1 MRDNIK
7 VNYYDTFKCIAG
19 DCPLTCCQEWRIG
32 VDDHT
37 LQKWQGVNL
46 KANNQDGENKLGV
59 HLCSHVKSDESG
71 HVITLNKEKKCPFLN
86 QDKLCRLVTE
96 LGEDYLS
103 ETCTTFP
110 RQINTFEN
118 RTEYSL
124 DTGCPAVVDLLNQN
138 LNTIHFHREGAENPD
153 LVYTV
158 REMILT
164 LIQDENYTLTERMM
178 IIFYALLELFEQDEI
193 TAKRVNQYTDGG
205 HIQPLVQAI
214 RKMRFNSLD
223 SFWEG
228 NELFLD
234 VVHNYRKQKLY
245 VDYLEPISVRA
256 EGLEKAYTD
265 KVILEKAKNFEKVLL
280 PYEGLLKNYLISEIF
295 GNCLMPE
302 MELEDVVVG
311 FQWITLEYAV
321 LKQAIFL
328 KWLMNGEG
336 EIDYTMVRDYISV
349 ISRVTGYEQS
359 DIREYLENSFEEVIW
374 EWGYLALVLGNG
386 KL

>member
-1 MRDNIK
+1 MSDNIK

-46 KANNQDGENKLGV
+46 KANNQDGENKLGI

-118 RTEYSL
+118 RVEYSL

-138 LNTIHFHREGAENPD
+138 LNTIHFVKEGAKNPD
-153 LVYTV
+153 LLYNV

-193 TAKRVNQYTDGG
+193 TAKQVHQYTDGG

-214 RKMRFNSLD
+214 RKMRF
-223 SFWEG
+223 
-228 NELFLD
+228 
-234 VVHNYRKQKLY
+234 K
-245 VDYLEPISVRA
+245 ISC
-256 EGLEKAYTD
+256 
-265 KVILEKAKNFEKVLL
+265 
-280 PYEGLLKNYLISEIF
+280 S
-295 GNCLMPE
+295 
-302 MELEDVVVG
+302 
-311 FQWITLEYAV
+311 
-321 LKQAIFL
+321 
-328 KWLMNGEG
+328 
-336 EIDYTMVRDYISV
+336 
-349 ISRVTGYEQS
+349 
-359 DIREYLENSFEEVIW
+359 
-374 EWGYLALVLGNG
+374 
-386 KL
+386 